1 MFCLSLYCKITSHIL
16 KHKIMQP
23 INITAYT
30 KDVSQIEAV
39 KAFMKALKIKFE
51 VTKQEDN
58 SIFIAEMQSSLNQ
71 VQQIKVGKLPK
82 QSAKE
87 FLNKL

>member
-1 MFCLSLYCKITSHIL
+1 MHYKITSHIL

-23 INITAYT
+23 INITAYI

-58 SIFIAEMQSSLNQ
+58 SIFIEEMQSSLNQ
-71 VQQIKVGKLPK
+71 VQKIKISVTLKSMVK
-82 QSAKE
+82 
-87 FLNKL
+87 

>member
-1 MFCLSLYCKITSHIL
+1 
-16 KHKIMQP
+16 MQP

-30 KDVSQIEAV
+30 EDVSQIEAV

-51 VTKQEDN
+51 VTNQEND
-58 SIFIAEMQSSLNQ
+58 STIITEMQNSLNQ
-71 VQQIKVGKLPK
+71 VQQIKAGKLPK

-87 FLNKL
+87 FLNEL

>member
-1 MFCLSLYCKITSHIL
+1 
-16 KHKIMQP
+16 MQP
-23 INITAYT
+23 INITAYI

-58 SIFIAEMQSSLNQ
+58 SIFIEEMQSSLNQ
-71 VQQIKVGKLPK
+71 VQEIKTGKLPK

-87 FLNKL
+87 FLNEL

>member
-1 MFCLSLYCKITSHIL
+1 
-16 KHKIMQP
+16 MQP
-23 INITAYT
+23 INITAYI
-30 KDVSQIEAV
+30 KDDSQIEAV

-58 SIFIAEMQSSLNQ
+58 SIFIEEMQSSLNQ
-71 VQQIKVGKLPK
+71 VQEIKTGKLPK

-87 FLNKL
+87 FLNEL

>member
-1 MFCLSLYCKITSHIL
+1 
-16 KHKIMQP
+16 MQP

-30 KDVSQIEAV
+30 EDVSQIEAV

-51 VTKQEDN
+51 VTNQEDD
-58 SIFIAEMQSSLNQ
+58 STIITEMQNSLNQ
-71 VQQIKVGKLPK
+71 VQQIKAGKLPK

-87 FLNKL
+87 FLNEL